1 MDRSNIL
8 LRRYLCK
15 RLSEYYAQPADKVV
29 GSVGVGVGVGT
40 DWSSQIASRRGGII
54 FSSLINEWHWKYTYR
69 RVYKEQRGMWLTPVE
84 IFFPYYSNILAN
96 FVIESMTTSR
106 AKLYRDNQDQGVFEI
121 VELGGGRGTNAIAL
135 LNHLEECNPKS
146 YERLQSYTIFDTS
159 TTLHNYQRDVLKQ
172 SRHADK
178 INLVNTDLLDAVEG
192 K

>member
-1 MDRSNIL
+1 
-8 LRRYLCK
+8 
-15 RLSEYYAQPADKVV
+15 
-29 GSVGVGVGVGT
+29 
-40 DWSSQIASRRGGII
+40 
-54 FSSLINEWHWKYTYR
+54 
-69 RVYKEQRGMWLTPVE
+69 MWLTPVE

-96 FVIESMTTSR
+96 FVNESMTTSR

-135 LNHLEECNPKS
+135 LNHLEECHPKS

-178 INLVNTDLLDAVEG
+178 INLVNTDLLDAAEG